1 MKNVYTKL
9 SLLTLLLSSWVVGS
23 AQYCSPT
30 YRYMWDVIDEVA
42 LTNGT
47 TNLLNRTA
55 GWAGAPQGYTDY
67 TIANVHNY
75 VCIPGT
81 NVGYKVTYDGGVN
94 SNRQQSGLSI
104 WIDWND
110 NKVFDS
116 GERIVNNT
124 GVGTKTGSF
133 AVPATYQGQPT
144 AGGTYRIRFQ
154 NNWNA
159 AAPTDPCQSNYTSGE
174 AEDYLFSVL
183 YQENL
188 GIDEILD
195 PFVPSCS
202 IGDSVIIAL
211 KSNSKTSI
219 DSATI
224 QWSLNDTLQTPYNWT
239 GSISAGGAASI
250 ANVNLGALKYKYG
263 DTLKVWLSLVN
274 GDTLDDFQGDDTLTR
289 IPRPGLVGTYSVGDP
304 ASDYDSL
311 YKVIRDIREIGVCGN
326 VIFNLTSKKH
336 YGQGIFDVI
345 PGITNN
351 AEITFNSMAGDADS
365 ASINWSNGS
374 SARNYV
380 LSFTN
385 TQNITFNDLTI
396 EDLSSSS
403 NSSLVLFEN
412 SNDIAFNDCNFN
424 ATYLGSSSNSNLVR
438 QEGLNPIENISFD
451 GCDFDG
457 GNEAIRFQSGL
468 STKPNEDIEIT
479 DCSFNNHN
487 NGGVFL
493 TNTLGVTLTG
503 NTNSNITR
511 VPSSSS
517 TFLLV
522 DGATGSVEINNNSN
536 ITSPRSMTYGV
547 RVLNSS
553 GTPSNKVVIYNNR
566 FIMGDTILTPS
577 YNGIRLDNV
586 KFYEIANNAIS
597 VLGRTAT
604 TAGIFINNSGA
615 NEVHNNI
622 VANYGDGQAFNIQG
636 NSSISAMNNNVL
648 YAQFDLGKYGNLT
661 ISDLANWQN
670 NYGFEISGISTDPLF
685 VDSTLRTCNTLI
697 DNIGTSIF
705 QTNDVD
711 GILRS
716 GTTPD
721 PGAFEY
727 SAPSKFS
734 VGDDYNICV
743 GDTLVISAQ
752 VSAADTVLW
761 NSTDTVN
768 SMYFTQTGIYY
779 AELFGACGN
788 SVDSFTVVTNKEVEL
803 PNDTNLCAGESLLVS
818 ADISNGTYS
827 WNSGAATAGIIIN
840 KRGQYFLSVNDSD
853 GCLSSDTIEVTISS
867 AVSLPNDTIICE
879 GNNVN
884 LDPGTGAGTYVWSN
898 GSSSSIQFV
907 DSSSTYWVQF
917 TDPLNCISA
926 DTTKVTVD
934 AVPFATFT
942 QSQFS
947 QSNWEFTADD
957 KSGIDYHWS
966 FGDGK
971 VDSGLI
977 WKTVNI
983 YDTNAVFTVT
993 LTVTSANCGKAVI
1006 NKQVEVITVGSNEVT
1021 PYSNVSVYPNPTS
1034 GLLNVKLPSDIDLNS
1049 VSIKIIDLNGRVVVD
1064 ETKNS
1069 VQQFTLNLN
1078 DHNLA
1083 SGVYQLSINNASNTL
1098 FNGKITLH

>member
-1 MKNVYTKL
+1 MKNAYTKL
-9 SLLTLLLSSWVVGS
+9 TLVTLLLSSWVVGS
-23 AQYCSPT
+23 AQYCSPS
-30 YRYMWDVIDEVA
+30 YQQQWDAIDEVA

-47 TNLLNRTA
+47 TNLLSRSTA
-55 GWAGAPQGYTDY
+55 WNGSAAGYTDY
-67 TIANVHNY
+67 TIANVHSY
-75 VCIPGT
+75 TCIPGT
-81 NVGYKVTYDGGVN
+81 TVGYKVTYDNGVN
-94 SNRQQSGLSI
+94 SNRQLSGLAI

-116 GERIVNNT
+116 GERVVSNR
-124 GVGTKTGSF
+124 GAGTKTGTF
-133 AVPATYQGQPT
+133 AVPATFQGNPT

-159 AAPTDPCQSNYTSGE
+159 APTGPCQSNYTSGE
-174 AEDYLFSVL
+174 TEDYLFSVL
-183 YQENL
+183 YQQNA

-211 KSNSKTSI
+211 KSNSKTAI

-274 GDTLDDFQGDDTLTR
+274 GDTLDDFRGDDTLTR
-289 IPRPGLVGTYSVGDP
+289 IPRPGLVGTYSVGDS

-311 YKVIRDIREIGVCGN
+311 HKVIKDIREIGVCGR
-326 VIFNLTSKKH
+326 VIFNLTSGKH
-336 YGQGIFDVI
+336 YAEGTFDVI

-351 AEITFNSMAGDADS
+351 AEIIFNSMAGDADS
-365 ASINWSNGS
+365 ASINWSTNS
-374 SARNYV
+374 LAQNYV
-380 LSFTN
+380 LSFSHA
-385 TQNITFNDLTI
+385 QNITFNNLTI

-403 NSSLVLFEN
+403 YSSLVLFDN
-412 SNDIAFNDCNFN
+412 SKDIAFNDCNFKSQ
-424 ATYLGSSSNSNLVR
+424 YLGSSSNSNLVR
-438 QEGLNPIENISFD
+438 QEGLNPIERISFVR
-451 GCDFDG
+451 CHFDG
-457 GNEAIRFQSGL
+457 GNIAIRFQAGL
-468 STKPNEDIEIT
+468 NTKPNKDIEVT

-487 NGGVFL
+487 NGGVFM
-493 TNTLGVTLTG
+493 TTTLGLALTG

-511 VPSSSS
+511 VPSASS
-517 TFLLV
+517 TFLYV
-522 DGATGSVEINNNSN
+522 DAATGSVEINNNSN
-536 ITSPRSMTYGV
+536 ITSPRSMTFSL
-547 RVLNSS
+547 RILNSS

-566 FIMGDTILTPS
+566 FILGDTALTPS
-577 YNGIRLDNV
+577 YTGIRLDNV

-597 VLGRTAT
+597 VLGRTAST
-604 TAGIFINNSGA
+604 TGIFINNSGA
-615 NEVHNNI
+615 NEVYNNI
-622 VANYGDGQAFNIQG
+622 FANYGAGKAFNIQG
-636 NSSISAMNNNVL
+636 SSSISAMNNNVL
-648 YAQFDLGKYGNLT
+648 YAQFDLGKSGTLT
-661 ISDLANWQN
+661 IPDLVNWQN

-697 DNIGTSIF
+697 DNIGTLKS
-705 QTNDVD
+705 QTSDVD

-716 GTTPD
+716 GTTSD

-752 VSAADTVLW
+752 VSAADEVIW
-761 NSTDTVN
+761 NSADTAN
-768 SMYFTQTGIYY
+768 SMWFTKTGIYY

-788 SVDSFTVVTNKEVEL
+788 SIDSFTVVTNKEVVL

-818 ADISNGTYS
+818 ADITKGTYS
-827 WNSGAATAGIIIN
+827 WNNGTQTAGITIN
-840 KRGQYFLSVNDSD
+840 KKGQYFLSVNDSD
-853 GCLSSDTIEVTISS
+853 GCFSSDTIEVTISS
-867 AVSLPNDTIICE
+867 AVSLPSDTIICE

-993 LTVTSANCGKAVI
+993 LAVTSANCGKAVI
-1006 NKQVEVITVGSNEVT
+1006 NKQVEVITVGTDEAAT
-1021 PYSNVSVYPNPTS
+1021 YSNVNVYPNPTS
-1034 GLLNVKLPSDIDLNS
+1034 GLLNVELPSNIDLNS
-1049 VSIKIIDLNGRVVVD
+1049 VSIKIVDLNGRVVVD